1 MKYFIGEYYR
11 YPRSKQKFKLIE
23 VDDWIFRFEC
33 GHWCSDTVFED
44 LIRVKTGK
52 QVINDNQLEL
62 NL

>member
-11 YPRSKQKFKLIE
+11 YPNSKKKFKLIE
-23 VDDWIFRFEC
+23 VDDWKFKFEC